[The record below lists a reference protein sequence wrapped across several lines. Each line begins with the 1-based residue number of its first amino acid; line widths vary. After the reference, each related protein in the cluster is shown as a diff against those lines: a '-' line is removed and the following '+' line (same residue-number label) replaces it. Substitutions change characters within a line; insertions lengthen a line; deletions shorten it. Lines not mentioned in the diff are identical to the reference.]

1 MEITYMQS
9 LFNVAPN
16 IISLQWWPILVTKY
30 STNNT
35 HDVVTWVLQFFFGG
49 GGAWRTPFHAILPYI
64 KSSRNRKS

>member
-49 GGAWRTPFHAILPYI
+49 GGGPGGPLFTLFFHNLRV
-64 KSSRNRKS
+64 SG